1 MSERA
6 VTKEDE
12 STRTTGQAVS
22 CTQEYVCA
30 ASNVPSTVEVGLG
43 ESNEKAPHPDVVKR
57 DFCLLPIPKYLWY
70 NPDSPTKFDVLTNVL
85 FGVAA
90 TCSE

>member
-6 VTKEDE
+6 VTKENE
-12 STRTTGQAVS
+12 SMPTTGQAMS
-22 CTQEYVCA
+22 CTQEYACT
-30 ASNVPSTVEVGLG
+30 ASNVPSTMEVGLG
-43 ESNEKAPHPDVVKR
+43 ESNEKASHPDVVKL
-57 DFCLLPIPKYLWY
+57 DFYLVPIPKYLWY
-70 NPDSPTKFDVLTNVL
+70 NPDRPTNFDVLTNVL